1 MITDFVHC
9 VDKVKIYYE
18 ENGIEVLNFIYI
30 NSISMLE
37 KNTQNQD
44 SKVMDTTTEI
54 EYNLIY

>member
-18 ENGIEVLNFIYI
+18 ENGIEVLNFIYT

-37 KNTQNQD
+37 KIRKIKIQR
-44 SKVMDTTTEI
+44 
-54 EYNLIY
+54 